1 MGQKI
6 LISGLFE
13 GFIKKIVVIFFL
25 FVCCNSTFSATSINK
40 IGTKST
46 GLIYSIYQGESS
58 LWLAGENGLYQLRGN
73 EVVAFP
79 PEFFTAEKLD
89 IEGVVEDQYGRVWVT
104 TFGNGITVFNP
115 LSMKIERIGID
126 TGLFSEH
133 CFDIAIRQKTIAIN
147 CADAISKINIDTFEI
162 SNFEDF
168 QGEKFKHISHIQIA
182 DNGDIWF
189 LDNSRDLFQLK
200 NEIINKT
207 DLFGDKFLSYSI
219 HTFFLDSESTI
230 WFTTNNGL
238 YKKERGSVSKIEN
251 PEGSS
256 VFSIIAEYSQHD
268 LLVFSDRF
276 YIYKTKSDTFI
287 PLNSISKIQ
296 NTKIEEVY
304 SLVKTKNNS
313 IVFYAPLVGL
323 TTFNAFSLNTEELLS
338 KNAHSLNIQSSFL
351 KNNGKLL
358 IAHNRNLS
366 IVDLE
371 TNTVTSSID
380 SLGVNTALHHDTNS
394 NELLVGIE
402 NQGLYRF
409 KLDDS
414 KIDELYTFN
423 EGIISDVVGDRDT
436 EIVFG
441 IAGGKDPGL
450 FIAGDNAATKIL
462 ADIHVDSVLKNKEKR
477 IFFTSR
483 YKGLFELRATE
494 AIKLSESSGFI
505 QNCLIEDSKG
515 VLWICTD
522 GGGLGYYDE
531 NLKTTL
537 FIDPKYTADSR
548 HVRDLVEDTDGYLWV
563 MTNNG
568 LVRYDHY
575 SSQSI
580 QVGEE
585 EGIRD
590 IDFEITASIKL
601 TNDRILVAGDT
612 KNYIINTK
620 LANAFLNKRLEQTTK
635 AIFVE
640 LSVRSRDFH
649 GLQHST
655 NKLLDSVKHD
665 RPVEF
670 LADEFL
676 FNITFA
682 ADNFVDRKILGY
694 QYRLLGLDDQWT
706 DAKPHENTATFST
719 LPTGDYRFQLRI
731 FDPKSKA
738 EQPISSLKIRVMP
751 PFWQTWQ
758 AYSLYILGTAI
769 LLFFGAKYRT
779 YKLKKLNKRLEK
791 TVADNTVD
799 LAKSQNK
806 LARLLNQKEKLY
818 ANASHELKTPLTLIS
833 GPIDNL
839 DEMDLPG
846 KAKQELVVI
855 KRNSQRLMTIV
866 EQILELSSADA
877 QTLNKKIPYDIKQSI
892 DVIVTSFQPLVQIKN
907 LSLHLNNTIT
917 CHAVLV
923 SDSLEKILSNLLL
936 NAYKYTQANKSVY
949 INASNT
955 HSEFCLEVRDEG
967 IGIKSEYVKTIFDRF
982 TRLDNMPEN
991 NGSGLGLA
999 VVQELVR
1006 SNGGEISVESTEE
1019 VGTTFRIVIPI
1030 VAASEVDDEIVS
1042 EPTTKLANDIN
1053 SFFEEEAACILN
1065 TGELPTVLLVEDHQD
1080 MRSLLFRVLSPSY
1093 NCISAKDGFEAFE
1106 KAMECVP
1113 DLIITDL
1120 MMPNCDGFEFTDKIR
1135 SNEITSHIPI
1145 VMLTAKGD
1153 NNTKLIGWEH
1163 QVDEFMTKPFNA
1175 KALRV
1180 RIANLLLIRKSIA
1193 QKFGQTDTDENT
1205 NQIFR
1210 LNSSNFHSDRDKR
1223 FFQKFISWLE
1233 TNYSKETVSRKDAS
1247 SALAVSERQLNRK
1260 LNALTNYSFNEL
1272 LRKFRMGKAI
1282 TEIKSGK
1289 AISVVAYETGFATPS
1304 YFSNRF
1310 KEEYGMS
1317 PSLFLEKYSDSLKPS
1332 K

>member
-1 MGQKI
+1 MGHLVVNLGHFSKVGFCFFAFLFFNIGISYSNPIFDFQNFGTVYSIESGQKA
-6 LISGLFE
+6 LYLG
-13 GFIKKIVVIFFL
+13 
-25 FVCCNSTFSATSINK
+25 
-40 IGTKST
+40 
-46 GLIYSIYQGESS
+46 
-58 LWLAGENGLYQLRGN
+58 GENGLFKVSGVNVSKYQGQSISFYGADIEDLYEDSNGDVWIATFGKGMHILRSSSVISASQLFGF
-73 EVVAFP
+73 ESP
-79 PEFFTAEKLD
+79 PYCRNIIGYDNHVFFTCNAKLYKYNIKNSLVEIVIDGLPLGISD
-89 IEGVVEDQYGRVWVT
+89 ITSIVHFNGNFALVNNYSELYFLVSGTLKKMTIASMVSLPSEINTLFFDGGKLWIGTDNGV
-104 TFGNGITVFNP
+104 
-115 LSMKIERIGID
+115 L
-126 TGLFSEH
+126 L
-133 CFDIAIRQKTIAIN
+133 FDIDKNRFEAIRSLSEYGP
-147 CADAISKINIDTFEI
+147 ISKIFKPNKDEIWIYQSGFKKIKIEDVTLNDWESLKSVSEQLPQTIFDVHVLQNNSLIYSAPIIGVSHFSSFHKAIENTHSAFEFKETISHSSKHGKDTFVFANDKVFHFEKSDI
-162 SNFEDF
+162 IDITFPNTNFLNAAAILSKKEF
-168 QGEKFKHISHIQIA
+168 VLFTEENGIQ
-182 DNGDIWF
+182 NV
-189 LDNSRDLFQLK
+189 K
-200 NEIINKT
+200 V
-207 DLFGDKFLSYSI
+207 
-219 HTFFLDSESTI
+219 DSEHNALFEEI
-230 WFTTNNGL
+230 EFQHN
-238 YKKERGSVSKIEN
+238 YGS
-251 PEGSS
+251 
-256 VFSIIAEYSQHD
+256 IATA
-268 LLVFSDRF
+268 V
-276 YIYKTKSDTFI
+276 
-287 PLNSISKIQ
+287 
-296 NTKIEEVY
+296 EVVDGTV
-304 SLVKTKNNS
+304 L
-313 IVFYAPLVGL
+313 
-323 TTFNAFSLNTEELLS
+323 FSLIGGE
-338 KNAHSLNIQSSFL
+338 
-351 KNNGKLL
+351 
-358 IAHNRNLS
+358 
-366 IVDLE
+366 D
-371 TNTVTSSID
+371 
-380 SLGVNTALHHDTNS
+380 
-394 NELLVGIE
+394 
-402 NQGLYRF
+402 QGLYRM
-409 KLDDS
+409 
-414 KIDELYTFN
+414 
-423 EGIISDVVGDRDT
+423 
-436 EIVFG
+436 
-441 IAGGKDPGL
+441 
-450 FIAGDNAATKIL
+450 L
-462 ADIHVDSVLKNKEKR
+462 ADKTIEPLIPGFSADVLHKRKNGNIAAVTRFSGVFPDIARIEK
-477 IFFTSR
+477 TTLGQSQHK
-483 YKGLFELRATE
+483 YVN
-494 AIKLSESSGFI
+494 
-505 QNCLIEDSKG
+505 NCLIEDSKG

-531 NLKTTL
+531 NLNTTV

-548 HVRDLVEDTDGYLWV
+548 HIRDLVEDSDGFLWV

-568 LVRYDHY
+568 LVRYDHQ

-585 EGIRD
+585 EGVKD

-635 AIFVE
+635 AIFVD

-649 GLQHST
+649 GLQHNT
-655 NKLLDSVKHD
+655 NKLLDSLKHD

-706 DAKPHENTATFST
+706 DAKPYENTATFST

-955 HSEFCLEVRDEG
+955 HREFCLEVRDEG

-1120 MMPNCDGFEFTDKIR
+1120 MMPNCDGFEFTDKVR

-1210 LNSSNFHSDRDKR
+1210 LNSSDFHSDRDKR